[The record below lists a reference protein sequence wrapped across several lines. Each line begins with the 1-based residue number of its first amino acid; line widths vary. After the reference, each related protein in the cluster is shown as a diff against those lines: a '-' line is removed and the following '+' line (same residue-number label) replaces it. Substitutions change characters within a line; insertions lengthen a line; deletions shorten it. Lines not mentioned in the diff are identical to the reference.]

1 MADPSGPAEVITLGE
16 ALAALVATAPG
27 PLAEATTFERHVAGA
42 EANVAVGVA
51 RLGRRVAFIGRVGT
65 DGFGTAVLRRLRG
78 EGVDVAGLT
87 IDAEASTGL
96 LVRERRALGPA
107 EVLYHRAGSAG
118 SRLTPDDIDAAR
130 AKIEAARWLHITG
143 ITPALSRTARAAV
156 DRAVEIGH
164 DAGLTVSLDLNVRRK
179 LWGETAAMPVLRELA
194 RQSDIV
200 LASVD
205 EAEVVTGVRADGD
218 LRVLAEALLELGPSV
233 AVLKLGTKGAFALE
247 RGGRPVQRSG
257 LAVPTLLDPVG
268 AGDAFSAGFIVA
280 RLEGAD
286 LERALDVA
294 NACGAAAVAAVGDL
308 TGLPE
313 PSELARLLGA
323 PTDDTIR

>member
-1 MADPSGPAEVITLGE
+1 M
-16 ALAALVATAPG
+16 
-27 PLAEATTFERHVAGA
+27 
-42 EANVAVGVA
+42 
-51 RLGRRVAFIGRVGT
+51 
-65 DGFGTAVLRRLRG
+65 LRRLRG
-78 EGVDVAGLT
+78 EGVDVAGPT

-118 SRLTPDDIDAAR
+118 SRLTPNDIDAAR

-156 DRAVEIGH
+156 DRAVELGH
-164 DAGLTVSLDLNVRRK
+164 DAGLIISLDLNLRRK

-200 LASVD
+200 LAGVD
-205 EAEVVTGVRADGD
+205 EAEVVSGVRADGD

-233 AVLKLGTKGAFALE
+233 AVLKLGANGALALQ

-294 NACGAAAVAAVGDL
+294 NA
-308 TGLPE
+308 
-313 PSELARLLGA
+313 
-323 PTDDTIR
+323 